1 METMRK
7 ITNYICE
14 TCCLK
19 IIKWIC
25 HDQYD
30 GSVFKEKTMEKIE
43 RDGMVA
49 VLVSH
54 GFGAGWS
61 TWNSEYRETLCMDSE
76 IVQAVLDGDKAKAV
90 KIAKQ
95 KCCDFYD
102 GGIEGLTVEWVK
114 KGAEFEIYEC
124 DGSESLHI
132 IGDHDYMVA

>member
-1 METMRK
+1 
-7 ITNYICE
+7 
-14 TCCLK
+14 
-19 IIKWIC
+19 
-25 HDQYD
+25 
-30 GSVFKEKTMEKIE
+30 MEKIE

-61 TWNSEYRETLCMDSE
+61 TCNSEYRETLCMDAE

-102 GGIEGLTVEWVK
+102 GGIDGLTVEWVK
-114 KGAEFEIYEC
+114 KGAAFEIDEY